1 MRQDNVKMLRD
12 TLEIFGKGFYQIGQK
27 KIRLKLDSQQ
37 IENVSVFM
45 PEDIQKMKR
54 HSDDGKLHSGT
65 TCAFSC
71 ENIDSFS
78 KARQIQNE
86 FCNNEMGAKGK
97 PVLVLNLAN
106 PVNPGGG
113 VRRGAQAQEEDLC
126 RKSSLLLSLE
136 GKNALPYYEYNRS
149 LHTYM
154 GSDAIMIHPWVE
166 IIKDEGGELL
176 DDSVIVSVMTCAAPI
191 LREGMEG
198 LTQEAYESMV
208 YTRIF
213 GMLKVAACCGYEY
226 LVLGAFG
233 CGAFRNDA
241 HIVSDLFYR
250 AIKDFESTEGSVFR
264 RIDFAVL
271 DYSHSRYNY
280 REFSRNFGVP
290 SETGS
295 FEEKKSYG
303 ISFCHA
309 IKTVP
314 AVYFWMDNEEN
325 GWLSN
330 WYRSSFVIGGI
341 TYQHI
346 EQYMMAEKAKFFRDE
361 ERYSAILKEA
371 SPAVCKKLGRKVTP
385 FDAEIWDTV
394 KYEIV
399 KAGCREKFAQNP
411 EMKEALIKT
420 GTALLAEASPYDK
433 IWGIGLDAKK
443 AAKTAV
449 SDWPGRNLMGKI
461 LMEIRS
467 EFQGGM

>member
-1 MRQDNVKMLRD
+1 MRQDNIRMLHD
-12 TLEIFGKGFYQIGQK
+12 TLEIFEKGFYQIGQE
-27 KIRLKLDSQQ
+27 KIRLKLDKHQV
-37 IENVSVFM
+37 ETASVFL
-45 PEDIQKMKR
+45 PENIQNMKC
-54 HSDDGKLHSGT
+54 HLEDGAPHSGT

-71 ENIDSFS
+71 KNMDSFS

-86 FCNNEMGAKGK
+86 LCNYEKGSNEK

-113 VRRGAQAQEEDLC
+113 VRRGARAQEEDLC

-136 GKNALPYYEYNRS
+136 GKDAMPYYEYNRS

-166 IIKDEGGELL
+166 IIKDENGDLL
-176 DDSVIVSVMTCAAPI
+176 DESVIVSVMTCAAPM

-208 YTRIF
+208 YTRIS

-250 AIKDFESTEGSVFR
+250 AIKDFESTAGCVFR

-271 DYSHSRYNY
+271 DHSHSRYNF
-280 REFSRNFGVP
+280 REFFRNFGAL
-290 SETGS
+290 SETGVCK
-295 FEEKKSYG
+295 EEKYYD
-303 ISFCHA
+303 ISFGHA
-309 IKTVP
+309 IQTVP

-330 WYRSSFVIGGI
+330 WYRSSFVIGDI
-341 TYQHI
+341 RYLHI

-361 ERYSAILKEA
+361 ERYAAILKES
-371 SPAVCKKLGRKVTP
+371 SPAACKKLGRKVTP
-385 FDAEIWDTV
+385 FDAEAWDEV

-399 KAGCREKFAQNP
+399 KAGCRAKIAQNS

-420 GTALLAEASPYDK
+420 GNALLAEASPYDK
-433 IWGIGLDAKK
+433 IWGIGLDAKQ
-443 AAKTAV
+443 AAKTAL

-461 LMEIRS
+461 LMELRG
-467 EFQGGM
+467 EF